1 MFPIYVKP
9 ENKELS
15 DSLDKIKTLV
25 YEIEKETAFL
35 STTQPTL
42 IAVPAPCN
50 DIVCVGDVY
59 VCGMSNLSPDR
70 REALVAMLQSFF
82 N

>member
-1 MFPIYVKP
+1 MVPIYAEIK
-9 ENKELS
+9 NKELS
-15 DSLDKIKTLV
+15 DKLDKVKGLI

-35 STTQPTL
+35 IKNQPTL
-42 IAVPAPCN
+42 IAVPAPSDDVACIG
-50 DIVCVGDVY
+50 DIY
-59 VCGMSNLSPDR
+59 VCGISSLSPER